1 MDLTRS
7 TNNITCINNNY
18 GLYEAMVGLR
28 ALSVCCSV
36 QNMAIE

>member
-1 MDLTRS
+1 MNLTLL
-7 TNNITCINNNY
+7 TNNVTCINNNY
-18 GLYEAMVGLR
+18 GLYEAMVALR